1 MTHEAAYLFG
11 LLFIGIVVLPIAV
24 YQVGQFVF
32 GGYDGA
38 GYGDF
43 YRTIAGKIRDGN
55 LVAWFLVLSPYMVV
69 QCLRLTVKSWRF
81 SARAK

>member
-1 MTHEAAYLFG
+1 MFV
-11 LLFIGIVVLPIAV
+11 LLFIGMVVLPMVV

-43 YRTIAGKIRDGN
+43 YRTIAGKIRGGDI
-55 LVAWFLVLSPYMVV
+55 VAWFLVLSPYMVV
-69 QCLRLTVKSWRF
+69 QCFRLAVKSWRF
-81 SARAK
+81 SASAR